1 MSSLRGLLCGLLGVM
16 TVTTALAAQ
25 ELRDTIGPLE
35 QKANPITPENP
46 IPRRTQSVAP
56 SYPAEGR
63 AVGAMATVVLAATI
77 EEGGCVAEIR
87 RGPEPLLT
95 SAAMPAPTEA
105 ALKNAA
111 EAFVREAATALR
123 YWQYARPARPPI
135 SFFVSF
141 TFKPDAET
149 TLAQITAA
157 VPLPQ
162 PALSAGPRPPQP
174 VRVGVISMSPRL
186 VTRVEPV
193 YPAQALVARVQGV
206 VILELRID
214 TTGKVT
220 DASVLRSVP
229 LLDQAALDAVRQWAY
244 AAPTCVNGAAT
255 PLIITVTVQFKHPD
269 Q

>member
-1 MSSLRGLLCGLLGVM
+1 MPSLHALLCGLLGLI
-16 TVTTALAAQ
+16 TVTPVLAAQ
-25 ELRDTIGPLE
+25 GLRDTIGPLE

-56 SYPAEGR
+56 SYPAEAR
-63 AVGAMATVVLAATI
+63 AVAVTATVVLAATI
-77 EEGGCVAEIR
+77 DESGCVAEIR

-95 SAAMPAPTEA
+95 SAAMPAPTET
-105 ALKNAA
+105 ALKSAA
-111 EAFVREAATALR
+111 EAFMREAATALR

-149 TLAQITAA
+149 TSTQITAA
-157 VPLPQ
+157 GPLPQ
-162 PALSAGPRPPQP
+162 PALSDGPRPAEP

-193 YPAQALVARVQGV
+193 YPTQALAARVQGT

-244 AAPTCVNGAAT
+244 APTCLNGAGI
-255 PLIITVTVQFKHPD
+255 PLIIVVTVQFKLP
-269 Q
+269 